1 VRRCFKG
8 YAKRKYASLRAF
20 PLRARQGDTART
32 VLDVL
37 LSSPMPQTMT
47 ARTSHDTAPEGR
59 RPQNRGFSAHRLSGV
74 ALACRGPVRWNRHHR
89 SAPDASAAFITEGS
103 EVVGTCSFSGSV
115 ILNGRVKGDIR
126 ATGTLSIARAGRIE
140 ARLHAP
146 IVIVEGEVVGSIVAA
161 ERIELRAD
169 ARVYGDLETAVLV
182 IEEGAVFEGQT
193 RPPIGQA
200 ADARRDGAGDP
211 RPGATTTVAALAT

>member
-1 VRRCFKG
+1 
-8 YAKRKYASLRAF
+8 
-20 PLRARQGDTART
+20 
-32 VLDVL
+32 
-37 LSSPMPQTMT
+37 MPQTMT
-47 ARTSHDTAPEGR
+47 ARTSRDTAPEGR
-59 RPQNRGFSAHRLSGV
+59 RPQNRGFSGHRPSGV
-74 ALACRGPVRWNRHHR
+74 ALACRGPVRWNRNHR
-89 SAPDASAAFITEGS
+89 SAQDVSAAFITEGS

-126 ATGTLSIARAGRIE
+126 ATGTLSIAQAGRIE

-161 ERIELRAD
+161 ERIELRAE

-193 RPPIGQA
+193 RPPVGQGA
-200 ADARRDGAGDP
+200 EARRNGAGDP